1 MGIDFPFPRKTL
13 ILKFPSSGTAKVP
26 SAQEMND
33 EASIWDIWPIN
44 WIISNVSKSPNTKV
58 CRPFVLRYE
67 NVSCTIHNM
76 YTITLGC
83 AVSSLFKTEW
93 YTWSMQCP
101 TYQEENQ
108 AFPLILEHSF
118 WDENSIINMS
128 RFALAF
134 FPGNGDGKGEMVW
147 LENISFC
154 TFDIFIPFSHA
165 FILTLL
171 SSLVKIK

>member
-1 MGIDFPFPRKTL
+1 MGIDFPIPRKTL
-13 ILKFPSSGTAKVP
+13 IIKFPSPGTAKVP
-26 SAQEMND
+26 SAQELND
-33 EASIWDIWPIN
+33 EASNWDIWPIN
-44 WIISNVSKSPNTKV
+44 WIILNVSKSPNTKV
-58 CRPFVLRYE
+58 WPFVLRYE

-83 AVSSLFKTEW
+83 AVSNLFKTEW

-101 TYQEENQ
+101 TYQEEKSS
-108 AFPLILEHSF
+108 FPLILEHSF
-118 WDENSIINMS
+118 WDENSMINTS
-128 RFALAF
+128 RCVRAR
-134 FPGNGDGKGEMVW
+134 FPGNRDGKGEMVW